1 MEEAKVHCGLY
12 RQYKKKRKKN
22 TQDGRKSGARSDE
35 ETEYDV
41 RKGNMNN
48 SVIRSK
54 TCALILDNVDVSNV
68 TNMLFSG
75 CYAIKS
81 YYGVLLCL

>member
-1 MEEAKVHCGLY
+1 MEEAKVRCGLY
-12 RQYKKKRKKN
+12 RQQKKKRKKKN

-41 RKGNMNN
+41 RKGKINN

-54 TCALILDNVDVSNV
+54 TCA
-68 TNMLFSG
+68 
-75 CYAIKS
+75 
-81 YYGVLLCL
+81 